1 MVPDD
6 VPAMTTPLV
15 VDTLLES
22 LQHEPSRPRLTC
34 YAPAGR
40 TELSGAALR
49 NWAAKVAGL
58 LVDEL
63 GAGPGDEVLVATPS
77 HWQTAG
83 ILIGAWWAGLV
94 VTDQDDPGAAAA
106 FVPPGADSAADE
118 VFVVSG
124 HPLGLASRDLAGHQ
138 RDYTTSVL
146 VQADRFTPRHG
157 VAPVGALRPG
167 SGKIVPAGVLRSA
180 VRTSSGIIANQRVLT
195 TGAWTFDGPMPAVV
209 ELLLRPLTAGASVIQ
224 SLDLDLDDT
233 VAWVHRAEVEKAD
246 VTLGV
251 DVPGLPRLG

>member
-1 MVPDD
+1 
-6 VPAMTTPLV
+6 MTTPLV

-22 LQHEPSRPRLTC
+22 LQHDPSRPRFTC
-34 YAPAGR
+34 YTPAGR

-94 VTDQDDPGAAAA
+94 VTDQDDQGVTAA
-106 FVPPGADSAADE
+106 FVPPGVDSAADE

-124 HPLGLASRDLAGHQ
+124 HPLGLASRDLESHQ

-157 VAPVGALRPG
+157 VAPAGALR
-167 SGKIVPAGVLRSA
+167 SGADEVVPAGVLRSA
-180 VRTSSGIIANQRVLT
+180 VRAPSGITANQRVLT
-195 TGAWTFDGPMPAVV
+195 VGDWTLAGSVPAVV
-209 ELLLRPLTAGASVIQ
+209 PLLLRPLTAGASVIQ

-233 VAWVHRAEVEKAD
+233 EAWAHRAEVERAD

-251 DVPGLPRLG
+251 DVPGLPRLD